1 MFDSTVAKVEE
12 EFPDYRWTISIN
24 SPIGYRDPEE
34 VRIQKKQQRWFGTL
48 GWCVVDKEREV
59 RFQIIDSKGIP
70 NPDTQHPDE
79 SVTKAIEYK
88 KWRDLVLAK
97 PDKEKEKGT
106 SKKSKQASISSL
118 FRKKS

>member
-1 MFDSTVAKVEE
+1 MLCSDCCLSRDVFDSTVAKVEE
-12 EFPDYRWTISIN
+12 EFPDYR
-24 SPIGYRDPEE
+24 YRDPEE
-34 VRIQKKQQRWFGTL
+34 VRIQKKQQL
-48 GWCVVDKEREV
+48 DKEREV

-106 SKKSKQASISSL
+106 SKKSKQAS
-118 FRKKS
+118 